1 MGYVGKGKNLAYDFD
16 KFHPA
21 TAGKPL
27 LRGNLALA
35 HLNCALRLRRQYV
48 DSPVLFDTIS
58 SVLSSTMIKL
68 KFSD

>member
-1 MGYVGKGKNLAYDFD
+1 MGYVGKGKNLADDFD

-35 HLNCALRLRRQYV
+35 HLNCAPHMRRPKV
-48 DSPVLFDTIS
+48 DSFFLFRFRQLLAT
-58 SVLSSTMIKL
+58 K
-68 KFSD
+68 